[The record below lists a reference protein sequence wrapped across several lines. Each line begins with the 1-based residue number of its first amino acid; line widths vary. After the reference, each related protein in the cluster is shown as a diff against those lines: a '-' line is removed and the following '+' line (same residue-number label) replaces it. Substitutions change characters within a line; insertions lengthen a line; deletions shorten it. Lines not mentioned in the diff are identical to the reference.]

1 MITHKK
7 VSMIVERL
15 ENSLDV
21 LKLFKTDK
29 ISIVFSRN
37 ELIELRDAM
46 KIYKTQL
53 ENREGNNDKTT
64 S

>member
-1 MITHKK
+1 MRTHNE
-7 VSMIVERL
+7 VAMIVERL

-46 KIYKTQL
+46 KMCKTRL